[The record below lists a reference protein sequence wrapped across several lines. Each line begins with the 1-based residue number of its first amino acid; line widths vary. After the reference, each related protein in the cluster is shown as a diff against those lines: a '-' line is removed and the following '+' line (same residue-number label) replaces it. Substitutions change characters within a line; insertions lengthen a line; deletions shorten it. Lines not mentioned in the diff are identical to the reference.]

1 MYPSHP
7 TVTERDADFELD
19 AADLRRRLFER
30 DDAPRRA
37 GKAAA
42 KLDIALAVTE
52 TVRARVT
59 AEESFA
65 LDPDVVIGQL
75 RTAEAGHGSAVVRA
89 FCTVAPFVAGDLIAL
104 AAAGLLASFVVP
116 LVAPA
121 AVAVAAP
128 HPAAWVFAAAVL
140 VPLLVTYWLGGLYSE
155 LWLHPVIELRHL
167 THLTSV
173 CLLAAGTAGLLA
185 PPLFLWCAVVWPAA
199 LVLVPLA
206 RAVVRTVC
214 ARRDGWGYRTL
225 IIGSTSLAKA
235 VLRSPKSGLR
245 PVLMTDPQT
254 GCRTSVL
261 PVVNDPDTLRSLV
274 QVEGIRHAVVSLP
287 DFPSADLA
295 RAIDLYAGVIPH
307 MLVLSDSST
316 LPALWS
322 TSRSSG
328 RLSGIEVRN
337 GLLFATLQWLKRLL
351 DLTVSLAVLVVGA
364 PLLAGIIL
372 AIKLTDPGPVFFG
385 HTRIGQH
392 GRRFKTWKF
401 RTMRVGADALLN
413 EHLALH
419 PAAQIEWEQTQK
431 LRDDPRVTRVGR
443 FLRRTSLDELPQI
456 WNVLRGEMSLV
467 GPRPIVDD
475 EVWRYGDV
483 IRLYAA
489 VKPGITGLWQA
500 SGRTDLSYDD
510 RVLLDQFYVRHWSPW
525 LDVFVL
531 AKTVVALLCR
541 EGAY

>member
-1 MYPSHP
+1 
-7 TVTERDADFELD
+7 
-19 AADLRRRLFER
+19 
-30 DDAPRRA
+30 
-37 GKAAA
+37 
-42 KLDIALAVTE
+42 
-52 TVRARVT
+52 
-59 AEESFA
+59 
-65 LDPDVVIGQL
+65 
-75 RTAEAGHGSAVVRA
+75 
-89 FCTVAPFVAGDLIAL
+89 
-104 AAAGLLASFVVP
+104 
-116 LVAPA
+116 
-121 AVAVAAP
+121 
-128 HPAAWVFAAAVL
+128 
-140 VPLLVTYWLGGLYSE
+140 
-155 LWLHPVIELRHL
+155 
-167 THLTSV
+167 
-173 CLLAAGTAGLLA
+173 
-185 PPLFLWCAVVWPAA
+185 VWPAA
-199 LVLVPLA
+199 LVLVPLS
-206 RAVVRTVC
+206 RALVRSTC

-225 IIGSTSLAKA
+225 IIGSTSLAQA
-235 VLRSPKSGLR
+235 VLRSPKSALR

-287 DFPSADLA
+287 EFPTSDLA
-295 RAIDLYAGVIPH
+295 RAIDRYAAVIPH

-337 GLLFATLQWLKRLL
+337 GLLLVTLQRLKRLV
-351 DLTVSLAVLVVGA
+351 DLSVSLAAIVFGA

-372 AIKLTDPGPVFFG
+372 AIKLTDGGPVFFG

-401 RTMRVGADALLN
+401 RTMRVGADALLR
-413 EHLALH
+413 EHLARN
-419 PAAQIEWEQTQK
+419 PAAQIEWEETHK
-431 LRDDPRVTRVGR
+431 LRHDPRVTRVGR
-443 FLRRTSLDELPQI
+443 FLRRTSLDELPQL

-483 IRLYAA
+483 IQLYAA